1 MHSLHIEMVRF
12 LGGRSPKKIHDADDK
27 EELHIILQYMNDI
40 RNFLKYAHDELEKYV
55 GDEHQDD
62 RTNRREEPIER
73 QKPSQ
78 REQEEESIADLFS
91 DAQNTMRSFYNEMV
105 RFLAGRNPR
114 EIYDADDKEE
124 FHLIRLQMND
134 IRNFLKV
141 MHAQLK
147 EYVGDK
153 HRGD

>member
-1 MHSLHIEMVRF
+1 MLEMSLKMIEQTV
-12 LGGRSPKKIHDADDK
+12 
-27 EELHIILQYMNDI
+27 EQ
-40 RNFLKYAHDELEKYV
+40 
-55 GDEHQDD
+55 
-62 RTNRREEPIER
+62 EPIER

-91 DAQNTMRSFYNEMV
+91 DAQNTMRSFYNEMI

-114 EIYDADDKEE
+114 EIYDVDDKEA

-153 HRGD
+153 HRGDRPNWRGTNRKTATKQERTTNPIN

>member
-1 MHSLHIEMVRF
+1 MHSLHIEIVRF
-12 LGGRSPKKIHDADDK
+12 LRGRSPQEKHDADDK
-27 EELHIILQYMNDI
+27 KELHIILQYMNDI
-40 RNFLKYAHDELEKYV
+40 RNFLKYTHDELEKYV
-55 GDEHQDD
+55 GDEPQDD

-73 QKPSQ
+73 QQPSQ
-78 REQEEESIADLFS
+78 RKQEEESIADLFS
-91 DAQNTMRSFYNEMV
+91 DAQNTMRSFYNEMI

-114 EIYDADDKEE
+114 EIYDVDDKEA